1 MSARRMLTTYS
12 YTLRGSQNFG
22 LHIQKDENRL
32 PKVKSTDFASPSWMV
47 LKTNDEIMRI
57 NDHPVWNLS
66 KDEIDSLLLKS
77 EGKVHV
83 VLRR

>member
-1 MSARRMLTTYS
+1 
-12 YTLRGSQNFG
+12 
-22 LHIQKDENRL
+22 
-32 PKVKSTDFASPSWMV
+32 MV
-47 LKTNDEIMRI
+47 LKVNSSFSKIPNSFNQTNDEIMRI

-66 KDEIDSLLLKS
+66 KDEIDSLLMKS